1 MPPRG
6 IRTTRSRLA
15 NRLAEFRFL
24 LSTFERLVSSITFY
38 CLCGKKLKARAA
50 SAGKRTQC
58 PQCGE
63 PVGIPASSS
72 PVAPPTSRKEAV
84 EAAVGGEVRGEG
96 REIPD
101 QEQPVEA
108 RSPGEPPSHSQA
120 AHAPLPP
127 DSPPREKQNTSS
139 PKPAATPKPG
149 EQPTGPLPYFMD
161 ESPAPPPRPVNRKS
175 RKKKAG
181 NAAAKKTRGLPE
193 GTSPGD
199 AAQAASQ
206 SLADSPED
214 GIELRNRPKWYRLIS
229 RGEYR
234 GPSATHEFGI
244 SLGNAPLVITVSLV
258 LALTIGMG
266 AFQLPAAL
274 QNSHDSLAVVVLM
287 AVVFAV
293 AAGHVCS
300 YFSQTILN
308 AALNL
313 GKSIDLDP
321 VRTTKVSFA
330 WVSAILAGPVLA
342 AFGTFQYWL
351 RIGLEDPVDWIIFGE
366 LIWLTFFW
374 LTASL
379 LSYAIDLELK
389 AMLPH
394 RAFRKARLIPRAI
407 AIRSAIAAGLC
418 AATIG
423 GVWMALVEIHEN
435 NVGGFLLLSLTFLIA
450 VSLGGVLAKSLGRSA
465 QGLIP
470 HEKKEPEADA
480 GAQEFER
487 QLASQS

>member
-1 MPPRG
+1 M
-6 IRTTRSRLA
+6 
-15 NRLAEFRFL
+15 
-24 LSTFERLVSSITFY
+24 SSITFY

-72 PVAPPTSRKEAV
+72 PVAPPTSRKEAADV
-84 EAAVGGEVRGEG
+84 AVGGEGQG
-96 REIPD
+96 TAD
-101 QEQPVEA
+101 QEMPVEA
-108 RSPGEPPSHSQA
+108 STLSECLPTK
-120 AHAPLPP
+120 APLQNETLEPTSTNEKTSLP
-127 DSPPREKQNTSS
+127 VDSPPEEKSAAS
-139 PKPAATPKPG
+139 LPKPTARSKATP
-149 EQPTGPLPYFMD
+149 QPTGPLPYFMA
-161 ESPAPPPRPVNRKS
+161 EGPVLPERPVRRKS
-175 RKKKAG
+175 RRKKAG
-181 NAAAKKTRGLPE
+181 DAASPTTRGLPE
-193 GTSPGD
+193 GTSRGG

-206 SLADSPED
+206 SLANSPED

-229 RGEYR
+229 RGDYR
-234 GPSATHEFGI
+234 GPAGTHEIGI
-244 SLGNAPLVITVSLV
+244 ALGNIPLIVTTSVV
-258 LALTIGMG
+258 LALSLGTAAIEL
-266 AFQLPAAL
+266 AEAL
-274 QNSHDSLAVVVLM
+274 QNSRDSLAVVVIM
-287 AVVFAV
+287 AVILAV
-293 AAGHVCS
+293 AAGHACS

-313 GKSIDLDP
+313 GKGIDLDP
-321 VRTTKVSFA
+321 VRTTKMSIA
-330 WVSAILAGPVLA
+330 WVLAILTGPVQV
-342 AFGTFQYWL
+342 AFGTFVYWL
-351 RIGLEDPVDWIIFGE
+351 RIGLDEPVDWIIFGE

-423 GVWMALVEIHEN
+423 GVWTGLVEIHEST
-435 NVGGFLLLSLTFLIA
+435 VRGYALLSLTFLIA
-450 VSLGGVLAKSLGRSA
+450 GSLGGVLARSLGGSA
-465 QGLIP
+465 RGLIP
-470 HEKKEPEADA
+470 HESQGAKPDA

-487 QLASQS
+487 QLASQSRPPRN

>member
-1 MPPRG
+1 M
-6 IRTTRSRLA
+6 S
-15 NRLAEFRFL
+15 
-24 LSTFERLVSSITFY
+24 LSPERLVSSITFY
-38 CLCGKKLKARAA
+38 CLCGKKLKARAS

-63 PVGIPASSS
+63 PVGIPASTS

-84 EAAVGGEVRGEG
+84 EAAIGGGTSVGGEARGEG
-96 REIPD
+96 REVAD
-101 QEQPVEA
+101 GKETAEA
-108 RSPGEPPSHSQA
+108 RAPIGHPAYRLPETHVRTSTDETTASPSDMPSG
-120 AHAPLPP
+120 
-127 DSPPREKQNTSS
+127 EKQTARPAKSK
-139 PKPAATPKPG
+139 PVAKPAP
-149 EQPTGPLPYFMD
+149 QPAGPLPYFMD
-161 ESPAPPPRPVNRKS
+161 ESPAPHPRTINRKLE
-175 RKKKAG
+175 K
-181 NAAAKKTRGLPE
+181 NKTGSKETSKPRGLPE

-206 SLADSPED
+206 SLANSSED

-229 RGEYR
+229 RGDYR
-234 GPSATHEFGI
+234 GPSATHEFGFA
-244 SLGNAPLVITVSLV
+244 LGNAPLVITTSVA
-258 LALTIGMG
+258 LALTLGT
-266 AFQLPAAL
+266 AALQLPAAM
-274 QNSHDSLAVVVLM
+274 QSSRDSLAAVVIM
-287 AVVFAV
+287 AVIFL
-293 AAGHVCS
+293 AASGHACS

-313 GKSIDLDP
+313 GRAIDLDP
-321 VRTTKVSFA
+321 VRTTKVSIA
-330 WVSAILAGPVLA
+330 WVAAILTGPLAA
-342 AFGTFQYWL
+342 AFGTFLYWL
-351 RIGLEDPVDWIIFGE
+351 RIGLDEPVDWVIFGE

-379 LSYAIDLELK
+379 LSYAIDLKLK

-418 AATIG
+418 AGTIG

-435 NVGGFLLLSLTFLIA
+435 TVGGFAMLSLTFLIA
-450 VSLGGVLAKSLGRSA
+450 VSLGGVLARSLGRSA
-465 QGLIP
+465 RGLIP
-470 HEKKEPEADA
+470 HEKQEPEADA

>member
-1 MPPRG
+1 M
-6 IRTTRSRLA
+6 
-15 NRLAEFRFL
+15 
-24 LSTFERLVSSITFY
+24 SSITFY

-84 EAAVGGEVRGEG
+84 DAAVGGEARGKG
-96 REIPD
+96 RGADDAKKLE
-101 QEQPVEA
+101 EA
-108 RSPGEPPSHSQA
+108 RTASEPPPTTPPSQSQTAHERTSANEQTSPPADSPKEKQA
-120 AHAPLPP
+120 A
-127 DSPPREKQNTSS
+127 SS
-139 PKPAATPKPG
+139 PKAIAKPKPAP
-149 EQPTGPLPYFMD
+149 QLTGPLPYFMD
-161 ESPAPPPRPVNRKS
+161 ESPAPPPPTVKRRLRN
-175 RKKKAG
+175 KKTG
-181 NAAAKKTRGLPE
+181 DAASTKTRGLPE

-206 SLADSPED
+206 SLADSPEG
-214 GIELRNRPKWYRLIS
+214 GIELRNRPKWYRLIT

-234 GPSATHEFGI
+234 GPAAIHEIGI
-244 SLGNAPLVITVSLV
+244 ALGNVPLVVTTSVV
-258 LALTIGMG
+258 LALSLGT
-266 AFQLPAAL
+266 AALQLAAAL
-274 QNSHDSLAVVVLM
+274 QNSRDSLAVVVIM
-287 AVVFAV
+287 AVIFAM
-293 AAGHVCS
+293 AAGHACS

-313 GKSIDLDP
+313 GKGIDLDP
-321 VRTTKVSFA
+321 VRTLKVSIA
-330 WVSAILAGPVLA
+330 WVLAILTGPVLA
-342 AFGTFQYWL
+342 AFGTFLYWL
-351 RIGLEDPVDWIIFGE
+351 RIGLDEPVDWIIFGE

-389 AMLPH
+389 AMLPQ

-423 GVWMALVEIHEN
+423 GVWMGLVEIHEN
-435 NVGGFLLLSLTFLIA
+435 TVGGYALLSLTFLIA

-465 QGLIP
+465 RGLIP
-470 HEKKEPEADA
+470 HEKKEPKPDA

-487 QLASQS
+487 QLASQAEVSRLP

>member
-1 MPPRG
+1 V
-6 IRTTRSRLA
+6 T
-15 NRLAEFRFL
+15 
-24 LSTFERLVSSITFY
+24 SITFY

-96 REIPD
+96 RETPD
-101 QEQPVEA
+101 QEQP
-108 RSPGEPPSHSQA
+108 GEPPTHSQA

-127 DSPPREKQNTSS
+127 DSPAQEKQNTSS
-139 PKPAATPKPG
+139 PKPAATAKPD

-161 ESPAPPPRPVNRKS
+161 ENSPPPPRNVKRKP

-181 NAAAKKTRGLPE
+181 DATSTESRGLPE

-199 AAQAASQ
+199 AALAATQ

-214 GIELRNRPKWYRLIS
+214 GIELRNRPKWYRLIT

-234 GPSATHEFGI
+234 GPSATHEIGI
-244 SLGNAPLVITVSLV
+244 ALGNVPLVVTASVV
-258 LALTIGMG
+258 LALTLGT
-266 AFQLPAAL
+266 AALQLAAAL
-274 QNSHDSLAVVVLM
+274 QNSRDSLAVVVIM
-287 AVVFAV
+287 AVIFAV
-293 AAGHVCS
+293 AAGHACS

-321 VRTTKVSFA
+321 VRTLKVSVA
-330 WVSAILAGPVLA
+330 WVLAILTGPVLA
-342 AFGTFQYWL
+342 AFGTFLYWL
-351 RIGLEDPVDWIIFGE
+351 RIGLDEPVDWIIFGE

-379 LSYAIDLELK
+379 LSCAIDLELK

-407 AIRSAIAAGLC
+407 AIRSAVAAGLC

-423 GVWMALVEIHEN
+423 GVWMGLVEIHEN
-435 NVGGFLLLSLTFLIA
+435 TFGGFLLLSLTFLIA
-450 VSLGGVLAKSLGRSA
+450 ISLGGILAKSLGRSA
-465 QGLIP
+465 RGLIP
-470 HEKKEPEADA
+470 REKKEPKPDE